1 MNRLLC
7 LSALAVALA
16 TPCVRAQTPESKVE
30 FEVASVKPFSIA
42 QTDGAVTLG
51 ARIDGAQVR
60 LLGLAMRDLI
70 SMAYRIK
77 LYQLSGPEWI
87 QTERYDIN
95 AKLPAGV
102 SPEKLPEMTQALLAE
117 RFGLKV
123 HREKKEMPVYAL
135 LVGKPPLRLKDSAV
149 DPNAPPPKA
158 VEVSGT
164 GSAAGIS
171 VNLGNG
177 ASYTFAGGKLT
188 AKKVTA
194 PTIAAVLERFTDRP
208 VIDLTELK
216 GTYDFEF
223 EVSPEE
229 TQTLMIRAAVAAG
242 VQLPPQ
248 ALRLLESGG
257 NPIENGAEQ
266 LGLKIEGRKMP
277 VDIVVIDQ
285 VQKTPTD
292 N

>member
-1 MNRLLC
+1 MKQLC
-7 LSALAVALA
+7 AVIAAALTFVPAAGH
-16 TPCVRAQTPESKVE
+16 AQEKLQ
-30 FEVASVKPFSIA
+30 FEVASVKPFSIG
-42 QTDGAVTLG
+42 QTDGPVTLG

-60 LLGLAMRDLI
+60 LVGLTMRDLL
-70 SMAYRIK
+70 SSAYRVK
-77 LYQLSGPEWI
+77 LYQLNGPEWI

-102 SPEKLPEMTQALLAE
+102 SPERLPEMLQTLLAE

-123 HREKKEMPVYAL
+123 HREKKEMPVYAM
-135 LVGKPPLRLKDSAV
+135 LVGKPPLRLKEQVV
-149 DPNAPPPKA
+149 DPNAPPPKS

-177 ASYTFAGGKLT
+177 ASYTFAGGKLAAT
-188 AKKVTA
+188 RVTA

-208 VIDLTELK
+208 VMDLTELK
-216 GTYDFEF
+216 GTYDFDVQF
-223 EVSPEE
+223 SPEE

-248 ALRLLESGG
+248 ALRLLDGGG
-257 NPIENGAEQ
+257 NPIESGAEQ
-266 LGLKIEGRKMP
+266 LGLKIDGRRMP
-277 VDIVVIDQ
+277 VDVIVIDQ
-285 VQKTPTD
+285 IQKAPTD